1 MPRRHPLTLLLA
13 AAVLVTGLAAPS
25 ASVALD
31 GTEVLPD
38 LGMLPPKDFSVQS
51 RPRGVRWL
59 RFDSVVVN
67 RGPGAFEVEGRGPA
81 AADGTLG
88 VTQLV
93 QTANGGRAEV
103 ASPARMFFA
112 GDGHDHWHVR
122 DLQDWTIARTS
133 DPGNVLNRGAKTGF
147 CFWDNYRYGS
157 TAAAHYHPSTT
168 SACEMETDGTVPM
181 GLSVGWGDEYPSTIA
196 FQYIPITGLPNGEY
210 VVTLVADPTS
220 EALPRGEFVESNETN
235 NTAWAVIRIH
245 RKSVAVV
252 SQGIGSPPGS

>member
-1 MPRRHPLTLLLA
+1 MPRRHSVTFLMAVVLLGTSLA
-13 AAVLVTGLAAPS
+13 TPS
-25 ASVALD
+25 AGVALD

-38 LGMLPPKDFSVQS
+38 LGMLPPKDFSIQS

-67 RGPGAFEVEGRGPA
+67 RGPGVFEVEGRGPA

-93 QTANGGRAEV
+93 QTANGGRTEV

-122 DLQDWTIARTS
+122 DLQDWTIARAN

-157 TAAAHYHPSTT
+157 TADPYYHPTTT
-168 SACEMETDGTVPM
+168 SACETDTDGTVPM
-181 GLSVGWGDEYPSTIA
+181 GLSVGWGDEYPSNIA
-196 FQYIPITGLPNGEY
+196 FQYIEITGLPNGEY
-210 VVTLVADPTS
+210 VVTLVADPAS
-220 EALPRGEFVESNETN
+220 EALPRGEFVESHETN
-235 NTAWAVIRIH
+235 NTAWAVIRIN
-245 RKSVAVV
+245 RKSVTIV
-252 SQGIGSPPGS
+252 SQGIGPPPAS